1 MKGIRLLYLKNLRFL
16 FFFACLI
23 VAFSVNA
30 QERKQLV
37 ILHTNDT
44 HSTIIPVKE
53 TVADT
58 LLAGRGGAVRRAC
71 LVDMER
77 KKRVPT
83 SSCST
88 VATFP
93 RAHLIILCSRGLLR

>member
-44 HSTIIPVKE
+44 HSTIIPIKE

-58 LLAGRGGAVRRAC
+58 LLAGRGGTDPGRRGAGP
-71 LVDMER
+71 VPMPDRGRNAAIIGSVTQNEG
-77 KKRVPT
+77 KKIPI
-83 SSCST
+83 S
-88 VATFP
+88 AK
-93 RAHLIILCSRGLLR
+93 